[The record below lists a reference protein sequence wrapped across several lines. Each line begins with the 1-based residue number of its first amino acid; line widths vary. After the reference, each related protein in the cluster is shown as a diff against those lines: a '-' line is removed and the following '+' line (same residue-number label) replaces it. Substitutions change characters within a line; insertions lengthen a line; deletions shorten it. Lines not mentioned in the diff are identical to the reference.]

1 VNKPVENPVEKQG
14 NNLLITLWISTD
26 PRPKPTQSGYP
37 QGYPSRFRQVFNG
50 FRRSKDINLLS
61 LQQNVEMWKSEFTN

>member
-1 VNKPVENPVEKQG
+1 MDKPVENPVEKRG

-26 PRPKPTQSGYP
+26 PRPKPTQSGYS

-61 LQQNVEMWKSEFTN
+61 LQQIVEMWKNGFTN